1 MTAATYQEMVQAL
14 TKPGEDILASLTPEK
29 CHLWHMVTGVS
40 GEAGELLDAAK
51 KHVIS
56 NGKLDIENVIEE
68 LGDLEFY
75 LEGVRQYLGVS
86 RDLVLARNS
95 EKLEKRYGEKYSDE
109 ASRKR
114 ADKTI
119 TPFGEAFWRN
129 SAGDLHREDGPAS
142 VWGDGSKEW
151 WVNGRR
157 HRKDG
162 PAIERANGDKEWWLN
177 GLHHRNDGPAIER
190 ANGDKEWYQKG
201 WRHREDG
208 GPAIELANGYRAWY
222 MNGNL
227 RREDRPVIK
236 HADGTVENLVDGEL
250 LEQPQKASVAPKP
263 R

>member
-1 MTAATYQEMVQAL
+1 MGGNALSVPKEKIVASGYAATSYSDC
-14 TKPGEDILASLTPEK
+14 PY
-29 CHLWHMVTGVS
+29 VS
-40 GEAGELLDAAK
+40 GQRNKSYWDEGFVAGCADRGSIPEDTDMYLRGRIMYLAGANITEVPKSDL
-51 KHVIS
+51 HFRWTTGWLMQQTLS
-56 NGKLDIENVIEE
+56 N
-68 LGDLEFY
+68 
-75 LEGVRQYLGVS
+75 
-86 RDLVLARNS
+86 
-95 EKLEKRYGEKYSDE
+95 GEKYSDE